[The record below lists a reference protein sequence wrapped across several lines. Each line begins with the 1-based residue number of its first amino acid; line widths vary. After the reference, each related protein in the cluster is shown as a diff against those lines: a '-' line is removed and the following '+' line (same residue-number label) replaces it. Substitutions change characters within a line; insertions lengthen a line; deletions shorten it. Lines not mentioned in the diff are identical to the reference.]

1 LSEIDGTA
9 IALGKLL
16 NRINN
21 LSYFGVI
28 SKCEDRCVKISTE
41 VAMYQKQF
49 LSFRVAVP
57 IVLTILSITGCSTIG
72 PPKDSVAAADLAVR
86 EANKSKAPQYSPLEL
101 RRATDKLDEAKR
113 AMDKE
118 EYIRARRLA
127 EEALVDAQLAE
138 AKAASED
145 ARRTASDVRQSL
157 ETLRR
162 EAQRSSGGD

>member
-1 LSEIDGTA
+1 
-9 IALGKLL
+9 
-16 NRINN
+16 
-21 LSYFGVI
+21 
-28 SKCEDRCVKISTE
+28 E

-101 RRATDKLDEAKR
+101 RRATCKLDESKR

-145 ARRTASDVRQSL
+145 ARRTARSEAHTSELQS
-157 ETLRR
+157 
-162 EAQRSSGGD
+162 

>member
-9 IALGKLL
+9 IALGKSL

-118 EYIRARRLA
+118 EYTRARRLA